1 VNTYHLQAWNE
12 IILHSNPP
20 VPETPLS
27 PFLPF
32 YVMEERSVGLDGG
45 RVKTV
50 SINLISSLG
59 KVEVSANLLIM
70 PVRSFNTNTNILE

>member
-12 IILHSNPP
+12 IILNSKPP

-32 YVMEERSVGLDGG
+32 YVMEERAVGLDGG
-45 RVKTV
+45 RIKTV
-50 SINLISSLG
+50 SIILIPSLG

-70 PVRSFNTNTNILE
+70 PIRSFNTNTNILE